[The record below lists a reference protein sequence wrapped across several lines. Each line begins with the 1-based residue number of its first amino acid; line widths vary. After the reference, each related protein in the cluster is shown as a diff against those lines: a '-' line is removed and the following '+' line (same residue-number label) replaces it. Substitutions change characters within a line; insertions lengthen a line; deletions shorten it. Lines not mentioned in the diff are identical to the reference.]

1 MIHHIIMF
9 KLRELSSLSEKLEI
23 VDSIKTALETL
34 PSKIEQIK
42 SFEIGKNMIE
52 SERAFDIVLVSEFES
67 LDDLKIYVDHPEH
80 QKVVTLIRKY
90 SEKTVSVDYEK

>member
-1 MIHHIIMF
+1 MF